1 MSADSS
7 SSEEL
12 VERLRRGDQQALAK
26 LFAHYRQRMKR
37 MVELRMDRRLQ
48 GRADPSDVLQ
58 EAYIDAHQRVRHYL
72 AKPQMSF
79 FLWLRQVAMQRLIDV
94 HRRHL
99 GAKMR
104 DARQEVSL
112 YHGDPSAVTSASI
125 AAQLVGHLTSPS
137 QQAARAELIGQVEEA
152 LEQMDPVDREV
163 LVLRHFE
170 ELANNDIAEVLG
182 ITKAAASNRYV
193 RALSRLRSALAIAP
207 GLLDQANGE

>member
-1 MSADSS
+1 
-7 SSEEL
+7 L
-12 VERLRRGDQQALAK
+12 FLRYRERL
-26 LFAHYRQRMKR
+26 KR

-58 EAYIDAHQRVRHYL
+58 EAYIDARQRVHHYL
-72 AKPQMSF
+72 DKPQMSF
-79 FLWLRQVAMQRLIDV
+79 FVWLRQVSMQRLIDI

-99 GAKMR
+99 GAQMR

-112 YHGDPSAVTSASI
+112 HRGDLSAVTSASM

-137 QQAARAELIGQVEEA
+137 QQAARAELIDQVEEA
-152 LEQMDPVDREV
+152 LEQMDPIDREV

-193 RALSRLRSALAIAP
+193 RALTRLRSALAMAP
-207 GLLDQANGE
+207 GFLDQANGE